1 MRQAGGYM
9 LAVRLT
15 EEVETQLG
23 QLAKMTGRSKS
34 FYAREAISEYVERE
48 AWQITETLEAIKEAN
63 AGDFATDEE
72 MAALRK
78 KWASYAG

>member
-1 MRQAGGYM
+1 M

-15 EEVETQLG
+15 EDVESQLG

-34 FYAREAISEYVERE
+34 FYAREAITEYVERE
-48 AWQITETLEAIKEAN
+48 AWQITATLEAIKEAD

>member
-1 MRQAGGYM
+1 MENAM

-15 EEVETQLG
+15 EEVENQLG
-23 QLAKMTGRSKS
+23 KLAKMTGRSKS

-48 AWQITETLEAIKEAN
+48 AWQITETLEAIKEAD
-63 AGDFATDEE
+63 AGDFATDDE
-72 MAALRK
+72 MNTLRK

>member
-1 MRQAGGYM
+1 M

-15 EEVETQLG
+15 EEVENQLG
-23 QLAKMTGRSKS
+23 KLAKMTGRSKS

-48 AWQITETLEAIKEAN
+48 AWQITETLAAIKEAD

-72 MAALRK
+72 MNGLRK
-78 KWASYAG
+78 KWAGYAG

>member
-1 MRQAGGYM
+1 M

-15 EEVETQLG
+15 EDVENQLG

-34 FYAREAISEYVERE
+34 FYVREAITEYVERE
-48 AWQITETLEAIKEAN
+48 AWQITATLEAIKEAD